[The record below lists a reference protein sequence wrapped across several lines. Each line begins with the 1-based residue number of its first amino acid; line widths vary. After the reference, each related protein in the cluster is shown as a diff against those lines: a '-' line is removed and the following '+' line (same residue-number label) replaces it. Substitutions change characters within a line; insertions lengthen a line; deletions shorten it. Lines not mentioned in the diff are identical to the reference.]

1 MHNFSFDVDESYAKK
16 NNEILRDA
24 KRLQISALC
33 LGLILGGGAVAVYLF
48 SNGAVWMWMIAIV
61 MVFLALLS
69 FIMIPVIPRQ
79 MGNAQTLY
87 DNYELAP
94 AIIAEVNPRDVVLLA
109 LVNRNVNPEAKPE
122 WALATRT
129 IVRVGAHERRL
140 GERIPSV
147 AITGRRTVKDQDHWD
162 EISPMPITWGTTDK
176 DIIREAEKTIPH
188 ELWAKLEKNRGK
200 LEDVK
205 NTPNNLFKL

>member
-33 LGLILGGGAVAVYLF
+33 LGLILVAGAVALYLF

-94 AIIAEVNPRDVVLLA
+94 AIIAEVNPRDVLLLA
-109 LVNRNVNPEAKPE
+109 LVNRSADPSMKPE

-129 IVRVGAHERRL
+129 IVRVGAHQRRL

-147 AITGRRTVKDQDHWD
+147 AVTGRRTVKDQNHWD

-176 DIIREAEKTIPH
+176 DVIRSAEKTIPH
-188 ELWAKLEKNRGK
+188 ELWAKLEKNRNK
-200 LEDVK
+200 LDEVK
-205 NTPNNLFKL
+205 KTPNNLFKL

>member
-1 MHNFSFDVDESYAKK
+1 MNNFSFDVDESYAKK
-16 NNEILRDA
+16 NNELLRDA
-24 KRLQISALC
+24 KRLQVSALS
-33 LGLILGGGAVAVYLF
+33 LGLILVAGAIALYF
-48 SNGAVWMWMIAIV
+48 FANGTIWMLLIAGV
-61 MVFLALLS
+61 LVFLALLC

-79 MGNAQTLY
+79 MGDAQTLY
-87 DNYELAP
+87 DNYELVP
-94 AIIAEVNPRDVVLLA
+94 AVIAEVNPRDVIILG
-109 LVNRNVNPEAKPE
+109 LVNTNVDTSIKPQ

-176 DIIREAEKTIPH
+176 DVIRSAEKTIPH

-200 LEDVK
+200 LEEVK
-205 NTPNNLFKL
+205 KTRNNLLPL

>member
-33 LGLILGGGAVAVYLF
+33 LELILGGGAVAVYLF

-109 LVNRNVNPEAKPE
+109 LVNRNVDPEAKPE

-205 NTPNNLFKL
+205 KTPNNLFKL

>member
-1 MHNFSFDVDESYAKK
+1 MHNFSFDVDETYAKK

-33 LGLILGGGAVAVYLF
+33 LGLILAGGAFAVYYF
-48 SNGAVWMWMIAIV
+48 SDGAIWMWMIAIV

-109 LVNRNVNPEAKPE
+109 LVNRNVNPNAKPE

-176 DIIREAEKTIPH
+176 DIIRAAEKTIPH
-188 ELWAKLEKNRGK
+188 EQWAKLEKNRNK
-200 LEDVK
+200 LDEVK
-205 NTPNNLFKL
+205 KTPNNLFNL

>member
-1 MHNFSFDVDESYAKK
+1 MNNFSFDVDESYAKK
-16 NNEILRDA
+16 NNELLRDA
-24 KRLQISALC
+24 KRLQVSALS
-33 LGLILGGGAVAVYLF
+33 LGLILVAGAIALYF
-48 SNGAVWMWMIAIV
+48 FANGTIWMLLIAGV
-61 MVFLALLS
+61 LVFLALLC

-87 DNYELAP
+87 DNYELVP
-94 AIIAEVNPRDVVLLA
+94 AVIAEVNPRDVIILA
-109 LVNRNVNPEAKPE
+109 LVNTNVDTSIKPQ

-176 DIIREAEKTIPH
+176 DVIRSAEKTIPH

-200 LEDVK
+200 LEEVK
-205 NTPNNLFKL
+205 KTRNNLLPL